1 MQLFVKISHSFCVF
15 YPQLDQV
22 NTADKI
28 QTASLQAVHTSGI
41 IWREVTLVEGS
52 PSQVNK
58 AQAATTV
65 RKPEK
70 LVLEEPEQVSTMR
83 KVFTEV
89 QLLSGTGPTSP
100 LSEVSVLL

>member
-1 MQLFVKISHSFCVF
+1 M
-15 YPQLDQV
+15 DQV

-41 IWREVTLVEGS
+41 IWREVTPVEGS
-52 PSQVNK
+52 PSQENK

-70 LVLEEPEQVSTMR
+70 RVLGEPEASTMR
-83 KVFTEV
+83 EVFTEG
-89 QLLSGTGPTSP
+89 QLLSGTGLTSP
-100 LSEVSVLL
+100 LTEVSVLL